1 MKFKNTTIINI
12 NGEIIMSDDISFKGI
27 NPVDLSSLDL
37 SYTTNFAAD
46 AQARMEESIRRT
58 QQLGEEAYNNRQ
70 RMQKAMEQT
79 ASNTAETNV
88 QLQKVVENQN
98 EYIDVLKSQLSTQQ
112 QHLELDEQQLTILKN
127 IFASGEDGV
136 AVENE
141 IMKLIQEQID
151 SSHPLWDY
159 VKDKG
164 GDIAVA
170 GVTAGVPVIYAAIK
184 QYLASKG
191 ILLP

>member
-1 MKFKNTTIINI
+1 MAN
-12 NGEIIMSDDISFKGI
+12 DILNKMELT
-27 NPVDLSSLDL
+27 NMPKLDL
-37 SYTTNFAAD
+37 SYTTNLASGVQ
-46 AQARMEESIRRT
+46 AQIEESNRRT
-58 QQLGEEAYNNRQ
+58 QQIAEEAYNNRQ
-70 RMQKAMEQT
+70 RMQNAIEQT
-79 ASNTAETNV
+79 AINTAETNV

-98 EYIDVLKSQLSTQQ
+98 AYIDVLKDQLSTQKQ
-112 QHLELDEQQLTILKN
+112 QLELNEHQLTILKN

-136 AVENE
+136 AVEKE

-151 SSHPLWDY
+151 SNHPLWDY

-170 GVTAGVPVIYAAIK
+170 GVSAGAPVVYGAIK
-184 QYLASKG
+184 MYLASKG